1 MLSTLYNNYIY
12 FTLNFSTPNAVKSRR
27 HKQADCK
34 HMLLQRDPP
43 TAEVK
48 LAAIRELGAII
59 RRNFVIAEYSL
70 YFLLVCGLQNNII
83 N

>member
-1 MLSTLYNNYIY
+1 
-12 FTLNFSTPNAVKSRR
+12 
-27 HKQADCK
+27 
-34 HMLLQRDPP
+34 MLLQRDPP